1 MPRDPCV
8 WLRSGLVELLK
19 FQGPL
24 TLGLNETQAKSTVK
38 ENFIGYLPLQLNY
51 NFWTVLCIV
60 DSFFSLPEQEKML
73 PKSKIGRTS

>member
-1 MPRDPCV
+1 MCLAQV
-8 WLRSGLVELLK
+8 SSGRIAQVT
-19 FQGPL
+19 GTTNP
-24 TLGLNETQAKSTVK
+24 GVETQAKSTVK

-60 DSFFSLPEQEKML
+60 NSFFSLPEQEKML